1 MTRRCILIV
10 LDSLGVGGA
19 ADCSLYG
26 DQGCNTLQNT
36 AMAVNGLTLPHL
48 GQLGLGNILEV
59 NGVPPAVDPQGCY
72 GKMSEKSAGKDTT
85 TGHWE
90 MMGIILPRP
99 FPLYPDGFPPLV
111 INAFE
116 AAIGRKTLGNKAASG
131 TVIIEELG
139 REHMETGFPI
149 VYTSADSVFQIAAH
163 EEIIP
168 LEELYEMCRKA
179 RMIMT
184 DEHGV
189 GRIIARPFI
198 GKPGAFIRT
207 PHRHDY
213 SLEPSTN
220 LLDYIIQNQQKVIG
234 IGKIKDIFA
243 GRGVSESY
251 PTENNDD
258 GIDKIISAMKNHHNG
273 LIFANLI
280 DFDQLY
286 GHRNDATGYAEALE
300 RFDARLPQIM
310 EQLEE
315 NDLLIITADHGCDPT
330 TEGTDHTREY
340 VPLLAYGPGLKKG
353 IDLGQRDTFADAGA
367 TIAEHLK
374 IDNYDLAGTSFY
386 PEMRMK

>member
-1 MTRRCILIV
+1 LIV

>member
-1 MTRRCILIV
+1 M
-10 LDSLGVGGA
+10 
-19 ADCSLYG
+19 
-26 DQGCNTLQNT
+26 
-36 AMAVNGLTLPHL
+36 
-48 GQLGLGNILEV
+48 
-59 NGVPPAVDPQGCY
+59 
-72 GKMSEKSAGKDTT
+72 
-85 TGHWE
+85 
-90 MMGIILPRP
+90 
-99 FPLYPDGFPPLV
+99 
-111 INAFE
+111 
-116 AAIGRKTLGNKAASG
+116 
-131 TVIIEELG
+131 
-139 REHMETGFPI
+139 
-149 VYTSADSVFQIAAH
+149 
-163 EEIIP
+163 
-168 LEELYEMCRKA
+168 
-179 RMIMT
+179 
-184 DEHGV
+184 
-189 GRIIARPFI
+189 
-198 GKPGAFIRT
+198 
-207 PHRHDY
+207 
-213 SLEPSTN
+213 
-220 LLDYIIQNQQKVIG
+220 LDYIIQNQQKVIG

>member
-243 GRGVSESY
+243 GRSVSESY